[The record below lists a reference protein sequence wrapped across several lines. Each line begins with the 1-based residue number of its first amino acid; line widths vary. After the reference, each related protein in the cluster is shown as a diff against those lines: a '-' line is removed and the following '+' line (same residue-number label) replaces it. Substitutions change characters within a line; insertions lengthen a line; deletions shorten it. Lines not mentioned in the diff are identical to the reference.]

1 MHACVIINECSWYML
16 SAKTNNIYTHQN
28 YLLYGEQFCDVN
40 YFSPWY
46 CTVHVYRHSK
56 FTTPT
61 QVLSSLRVLLSLPP
75 PTPSTPSQDLHKQAA
90 NGIAELVQ
98 ARASLIT
105 QQSDWSILFTIIE
118 YIGLGIS
125 PEQSSNV
132 VAMETTEEDPD
143 GTLQSDSSVTETQK
157 DLVIV
162 TKIPTINS
170 FDLFAE
176 PVLPVHEPQVL

>member
-1 MHACVIINECSWYML
+1 MNVRGTCYQRKPITFIPTKITCYTVVIMSNFVTLIIL
-16 SAKTNNIYTHQN
+16 A
-28 YLLYGEQFCDVN
+28 LG
-40 YFSPWY
+40 
-46 CTVHVYRHSK
+46 TVHVYRHSK

-118 YIGLGIS
+118 CIGLGIS